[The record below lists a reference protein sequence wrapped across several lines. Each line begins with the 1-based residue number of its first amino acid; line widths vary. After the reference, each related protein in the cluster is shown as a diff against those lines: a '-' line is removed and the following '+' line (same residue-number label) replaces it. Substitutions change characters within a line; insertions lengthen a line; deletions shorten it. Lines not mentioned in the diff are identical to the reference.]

1 MDQKIAAL
9 TEKIYQEGVAKG
21 EEQAREITGKA
32 KTEAERIVADAK
44 KEADKIVHDA
54 QEQAQEMKRNAESEI
69 KLAGQ
74 QATSSIKQQI
84 MDLLSGVVVE
94 QNVSA
99 ALDSPETIKEFI
111 AAIVQ
116 NWKVSEGEAPS
127 VEVLLPEAK
136 REQLEQALKGGMQKV
151 LKSGP
156 EITFTRN
163 IKGGFQI
170 GPKDGTFKISLT
182 DQDFSEFFK
191 EFLRPKMR
199 SYLFAE

>member
-32 KTEAERIVADAK
+32 KAEAERIVAEAK
-44 KEADKIVHDA
+44 KEAEEIVA
-54 QEQAQEMKRNAESEI
+54 GAESQAQEMKRNAESEI

-74 QATSSIKQQI
+74 QAISSIKQQI
-84 MDLLSGVVVE
+84 TDLLSHVLVE

-99 ALDSPETIKEFI
+99 ALDNPETVKEFI
-111 AAIVQ
+111 TAILQ
-116 NWKVSEGEAPS
+116 NWKLGEGQAPA
-127 VEVLLPEAK
+127 VEVLLPENK
-136 REQLEQALKGGMQKV
+136 REQLEHLLKGGVQKAF
-151 LKSGP
+151 KSGVSL
-156 EITFTRN
+156 EFTRN
-163 IKGGFQI
+163 VKGGFQI
-170 GPKDGTFKISLT
+170 GPQDGSYKISLT

-199 SYLFAE
+199 SYLFGE